1 MKRKRRSVPRGYS
14 PTLETK
20 ERECWKLRDSR
31 LNSEFDS
38 RVHGQPYFSFSEFNL
53 LIHWV
58 SSVGNVVFFGPRRT
72 VLFLFLYPP
81 SRVQRWVK
89 VRAWCFQWLSAS
101 YVLSGSY
108 LHSQSYFLLINHL
121 SFTGGRGLELELR
134 DETFLSDSWSR
145 PRLLTTAERISASK

>member
-1 MKRKRRSVPRGYS
+1 MTENKIREVEWNANRKLTVHGLLFLRNGEIHLFYNLQVFYWHFLEILWLFIFLVLYHFFISLWSARHQASNKMKRKRRSVPRGYS

-58 SSVGNVVFFGPRRT
+58 SSVSWALRFHRRL
-72 VLFLFLYPP
+72 VD
-81 SRVQRWVK
+81 
-89 VRAWCFQWLSAS
+89 A
-101 YVLSGSY
+101 
-108 LHSQSYFLLINHL
+108 
-121 SFTGGRGLELELR
+121 
-134 DETFLSDSWSR
+134 
-145 PRLLTTAERISASK
+145 RLLFKLITH